1 MSETINKIRKQL
13 NEFWSGLDKS
23 KKIKLTV
30 STFLVIISVSLITYY
45 FTRTE
50 YEILYKN
57 LSLKDAGLITDKLDE
72 MGIQWKNADE
82 GTTIL
87 VPKGYKNKVKI
98 QLATEGLPKD
108 GYSFLDALND
118 SSWTMTDY
126 EKRQRLEYALESEL
140 ASTIAEI
147 DGIEGAKV
155 YLDIPEES
163 SFVLKQSEEATASV
177 FIKLSRN
184 QHLSQEKVLAI
195 RNLVAGAVKEIKLEN
210 VSIIDDTGELL
221 TTDESIEK
229 YSYSKQLD
237 VQWSIQRRIDNSIK
251 RFLETMFGYGNV
263 DVRSSVK
270 MNFDSEVTR
279 IVQFQPPIEGSDE
292 GLIRS
297 MEQLEENMVNG
308 LDGGVPGVDSN
319 SDNVVDYVQSDKDN
333 SKFYK
338 ASKII
343 NYELNEIN
351 KQIEKSPGNI
361 ESITVAILINEDA
374 IADGELSAEEKK
386 EIVKLIYAAT
396 GLDTKQVQVN
406 TAKFNK
412 SLLDNTDYVTNEA
425 NNKNN
430 NLILILSMI
439 FIALAGLFGTIYYRR
454 RNEKYDINEVLEQ
467 KSTQF
472 EQIEEIDL
480 DNNGKSEIKSQIEKF
495 IDKKPE
501 AVAQLLRTWLNED

>member
-13 NEFWSGLDKS
+13 NDFWSGLDKS
-23 KKIKLTV
+23 KKIKLAI
-30 STFLVIISVSLITYY
+30 SSFLVIISVSLITYF

-50 YEILYKN
+50 YEILYKD

-87 VPKGYKNKVKI
+87 VPKGYKNKVKV

-126 EKRQRLEYALESEL
+126 EKRQRLKYALESEL

-155 YLDIPEES
+155 YLDIPEEN
-163 SFVLKQSEEATASV
+163 SFVIKENEEATASV

-184 QHLSQEKVLAI
+184 RPLSQEKVLAI

-221 TTDESIEK
+221 TVDDSIEK
-229 YSYSKQLD
+229 YSYTKQLD
-237 VQWSIQRRIDNSIK
+237 VQWSIQKRIDNSIK

-270 MNFDSEVTR
+270 MNFDSEITR
-279 IVQFQPPIEGSDE
+279 IVQFQPPIDGSDE

-297 MEQLEENMVNG
+297 MEQVEENMVNG

-319 SDNVVDYVQSDKDN
+319 TDEIVDYMQSDNDN

-351 KQIEKSPGNI
+351 KQIEKAPGNI

-374 IADGELSAEEKK
+374 ITDGELSAEEKK

-412 SLLDNTDYVTNEA
+412 SLLDNTDYATSET

-430 NLILILSMI
+430 NLILLLSI
-439 FIALAGLFGTIYYRR
+439 AFIALAGLIGAIYYRR

-480 DNNGKSEIKSQIEKF
+480 ENKGKSEIKSQIEKF